1 MGRDTGVVKDQSQGV
16 KMICVINVHCTL
28 YTVVTYYNYFQLLH
42 FCSQNLLCYYLVAEN
57 TPFTLVTAHPPPPFP
72 TRIIGN

>member
-28 YTVVTYYNYFQLLH
+28 YTVVTYYNYF
-42 FCSQNLLCYYLVAEN
+42 
-57 TPFTLVTAHPPPPFP
+57 
-72 TRIIGN
+72 